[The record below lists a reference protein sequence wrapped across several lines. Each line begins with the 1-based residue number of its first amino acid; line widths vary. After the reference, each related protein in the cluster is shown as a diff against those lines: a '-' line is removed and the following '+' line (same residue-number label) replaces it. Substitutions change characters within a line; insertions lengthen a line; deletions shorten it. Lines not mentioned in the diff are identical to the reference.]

1 MTDIVSKFKSNQNKG
16 IIWALLNDHNV
27 FNGIEN
33 KYVNQIK
40 TDFDNR
46 IDHISNTISNTD
58 NLVTLNKKVI
68 SEMMNEM
75 SKYKIHIQSQS
86 IQGQSIQGQSIQGQS
101 IQGQSIQGHS
111 IQNSV
116 IAKDNMP
123 ITSADAQLQK
133 QTLFQKNLETKK
145 NEFEILINKP
155 KPNTIDFADNNE
167 QDKPNISEMERKL
180 AETIAWREKQLNV
193 VLDTQNK
200 SEESISEASKWIN
213 RDNVSSSENNL
224 ILKIDKNTP
233 VDINVIN
240 LDNKFKKKVSFPDNK
255 EPDIDIKEPETFENN
270 FLSLLKKKD
279 TQHITHNTSYNL
291 DEDIIF
297 MKNQIKELMDK
308 QNILLDKQNI
318 ILENQKVMLKIINEL
333 HIKPTDNHLFN
344 V

>member
-27 FNGIEN
+27 FNGIDN

-75 SKYKIHIQSQS
+75 TKYKTHL
-86 IQGQSIQGQSIQGQS
+86 QGQ
-101 IQGQSIQGHS
+101 S

-116 IAKDNMP
+116 ISKDNIP
-123 ITSADAQLQK
+123 ITTADAQLQK

-333 HIKPTDNHLFN
+333 HIKPNDNHLFN